1 MAANL
6 GAAMTRKTA
15 AVLHETLMAGL
26 AAEGAPGPAWLG
38 ADPGPDRRR
47 EKVTLRLR
55 RGTLKHF
62 RRFGPGY
69 QDRIDR
75 VLAAWVA
82 GCEAGLAATPETAPV
97 RAAEE
102 ARLAARAAELDRI
115 RAEVR
120 AEAARGAQAEEAWR
134 EFVEGE

>member
-6 GAAMTRKTA
+6 GAAMSRKTA
-15 AVLHETLMAGL
+15 AVLHEALMAGL

-97 RAAEE
+97 RRAEE

-120 AEAARGAQAEEAWR
+120 AEAAARR
-134 EFVEGE
+134 EREG